1 MQVIFTE
8 IIILVNHPSFLIAAE
23 QTKIIREFAP
33 AAEAAGRLSPEQL
46 RIVYTNNW
54 FNLLVPARFGGMGL
68 SLPDALRLEEAI
80 AWADGSLGWTV
91 TLCGGANWF
100 IGFMPEETRD
110 QFFSA
115 KQVCLAGSGQ
125 ATGVA
130 TRIPGGFEVTGN
142 WKFATGSPHA
152 TAFTANCYIERD
164 GLRELDGEG
173 QPVIRSFIFLPEEVQ
188 LVKSWNTIGMNAT
201 ASHGFMV
208 KGLKVP
214 ENRSFCISSA
224 ASALMDPIF
233 QYPFLQL
240 AETTLTANLSGMAL
254 RFLELGA
261 AMLGP
266 SSKAF
271 EQNALKLAE
280 FHEKREA
287 FFLAVGESWIR
298 SQDSQDA
305 MVLAP
310 QEHLNAAS
318 RAARLLFDKGM
329 EAVDS
334 CYLLYGLG
342 AADPATE
349 INRVWRNIHTACQ
362 HQLFRWADT

>member
-1 MQVIFTE
+1 MAEEQTE
-8 IIILVNHPSFLIAAE
+8 IIR
-23 QTKIIREFAP
+23 QFAP
-33 AAEAAGRLSPEQL
+33 AAEKAGRLAPEQL

-54 FNLLVPARFGGMGL
+54 FNLFVPVRFGGMGL
-68 SLPDALRLEEAI
+68 SLPDALKLEEAI

-91 TLCGGANWF
+91 TLCSGANWF
-100 IGFMPEETRD
+100 IGFLPDETRG
-110 QFFSA
+110 QFFSG

-142 WKFATGSPHA
+142 WKFATGSTHA

-164 GLRELDGEG
+164 GLGEMDEEG

-188 LVKSWNTIGMNAT
+188 VVRSWNTIGMVAT

-208 KGLKVP
+208 NSLEVP
-214 ENRSFCISSA
+214 SNRSFCISSA
-224 ASALMDPIF
+224 TAVLKDPIY

-240 AETTLTANLSGMAL
+240 AETTLIVNLSGMVL

-266 SSKAF
+266 SSTAF
-271 EQNALKLAE
+271 EQNALQLAE
-280 FHEKREA
+280 FQQKRES
-287 FFLAVGESWIR
+287 FFLAVEESWIR

-310 QEHLNAAS
+310 QDHLMAVS
-318 RAARLLFDKGM
+318 SAARMLFDQAMG
-329 EAVDS
+329 AVDS

-349 INRVWRNIHTACQ
+349 INRVWRNIHTASQ
-362 HQLFRWADT
+362 HKLFRWADT